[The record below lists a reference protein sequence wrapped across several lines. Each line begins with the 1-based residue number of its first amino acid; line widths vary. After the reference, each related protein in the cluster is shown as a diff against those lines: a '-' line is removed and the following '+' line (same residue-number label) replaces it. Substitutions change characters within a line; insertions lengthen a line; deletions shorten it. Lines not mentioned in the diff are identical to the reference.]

1 MLMKITWF
9 GQACFLI
16 KTDTAVVVTDP
27 YDPKIG
33 LTLPKDLTAD
43 IVTVSHQHLDHNYVS
58 AISGNPSVVEKNGST
73 TIKDIVFTGIDT
85 FHDNENGKK
94 RGPNIIF
101 KFTLDG
107 ITIAH
112 FGDLGHMLSDAQV
125 LELQEVDI
133 LMIPVGG
140 GYTIDG
146 AIAAQIVEKVQPKIV
161 IPMHYG
167 VKGLGFPLDPVE
179 SFTVKMALPLKRLDI
194 VDVVVNQLPTKPEMF
209 ILNLTQA

>member
-1 MLMKITWF
+1 MKITWF

-16 KTDTAVVVTDP
+16 KTDAVAVVTDP

-33 LTLPKDLTAD
+33 LVLPKNLTAD

-58 AISGNPSVVEKNGST
+58 AVGGNPSVIEKSGST
-73 TIKDIVFTGIDT
+73 TLKDIQFTSIDT
-85 FHDNENGKK
+85 FHDDENGKK

-101 KFTLDG
+101 KFTLLG

-112 FGDLGHMLSDAQV
+112 LGDLGHMLSDSQI
-125 LELQEVDI
+125 LELGGVDI

-140 GYTIDG
+140 GYTIG
-146 AIAAQIVEKVQPKIV
+146 GTIAAQIVERIQPKIV

-179 SFTVKMALPLKRLDI
+179 LFTEKMTLPVKRLEI
-194 VDVVVNQLPTKPEMF
+194 LDVVVNQLPTKPEVF
-209 ILNLTQA
+209 ILNLTKV